1 MDRIIVLYLVLVLF
15 ISLVL
20 NVVGLAELTC
30 GSDYCIE
37 ISEQYQ
43 RLLRSRAWLIDV
55 LSSREISEGKK
66 ERDLF
71 TSLILFFF
79 FSFSFSGLGPM
90 HTPRSPG

>member
-1 MDRIIVLYLVLVLF
+1 M
-15 ISLVL
+15 
-20 NVVGLAELTC
+20 VGLAELTC

-37 ISEQYQ
+37 IGEQYQ
-43 RLLRSRAWLIDV
+43 RLADDV

-71 TSLILFFF
+71 ISLILFFF
-79 FSFSFSGLGPM
+79 FSFSFSGLGPV